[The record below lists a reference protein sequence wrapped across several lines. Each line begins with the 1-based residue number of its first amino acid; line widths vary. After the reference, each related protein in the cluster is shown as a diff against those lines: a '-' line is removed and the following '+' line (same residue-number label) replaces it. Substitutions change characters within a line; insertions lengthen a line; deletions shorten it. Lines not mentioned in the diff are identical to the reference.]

1 MVILLVIIN
10 MIKHC
15 ITGGDHIKLLL
26 IIILLFNLLFIYCLM
41 KIASNSDD
49 YKKRD

>member
-26 IIILLFNLLFIYCLM
+26 IIILLFNLLFIYCLL
-41 KIASNSDD
+41 KIASICDD
-49 YKKRD
+49 IQNKK